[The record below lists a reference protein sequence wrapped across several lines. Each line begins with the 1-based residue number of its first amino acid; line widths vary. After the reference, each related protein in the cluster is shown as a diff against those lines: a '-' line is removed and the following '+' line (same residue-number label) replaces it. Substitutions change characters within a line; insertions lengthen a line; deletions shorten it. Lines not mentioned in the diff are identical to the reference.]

1 MKNFRKQFPALK
13 QYTYLNSAASGLL
26 SEDVLEYR
34 QDHDL
39 DFLISGSILKDRQG
53 KILADVRE
61 GVGKFFNCP
70 PNQVALTA
78 NFSYGFNILME
89 GLDSSCKVLLLE
101 DDYPSIN
108 WAVEARGFKTFYA
121 KIDEHLE
128 ENIAEAVERERPD
141 VFAFS
146 LVQYINGIKIDFNF
160 LKRLKQ
166 EFPDLLIVGDGTQYC
181 GTEEFDFETS
191 GLDVLGASNYKW
203 MNAGYGNAFFL
214 LKEVVAEKVAPKYMG
229 FGSLQG
235 KYKPQE
241 GSFIGKFEPGH
252 QDTLNFGSLLAAI
265 RFIRKVGIK
274 TIEENIRHL
283 AAEAKKAFE
292 AEGLLEPAVV
302 KRKTH
307 SSIFNIKGDDTLFQ
321 RLRSENII
329 CSQRG
334 PGIRISFSYF
344 NTPEDLAVL
353 METLRSQGK

>member
-26 SEDVLEYR
+26 PEDVLEFR

-39 DFLISGSILKDRQG
+39 DFLISGSILKENQG
-53 KILADVRE
+53 KVLADVRE

-89 GLDSSCKVLLLE
+89 GLDPSCKVLLLE
-101 DDYPSIN
+101 NDYPSIN
-108 WAVEARGFKTFYA
+108 WAVEARGFKTMYA
-121 KIDEHLE
+121 RLDEHLE
-128 ENIAEAVERERPD
+128 ENIAEVVERERPD

-146 LVQYINGIKIDFNF
+146 LVQYINGIKIDLNF

-166 EFPDLLIVGDGTQYC
+166 EYPDMLIIGDGTQYC
-181 GTEEFDFETS
+181 GTEEFDFESS
-191 GLDVLGASNYKW
+191 GLDVLGASTYKW

-214 LKEVVAEKVAPKYMG
+214 FKEIVAEKVAPKYMG

-252 QDTLNFGSLLAAI
+252 LDTLNFGSLLSAI
-265 RFIRKVGIK
+265 RFIEKVGLK
-274 TIEENIRHL
+274 TIEENIRGL
-283 AAEAKKAFE
+283 TTEAKKAFE
-292 AEGLLEPAVV
+292 ERGLLEQAVV
-302 KRKTH
+302 NRKFH
-307 SSIFNIKGDDTLFQ
+307 SPIFNVKGDDPLFQ
-321 RLRSENII
+321 KLRSNNII

-334 PGIRISFSYF
+334 EGIRISFNYF
-344 NTPEDLAVL
+344 NTLEDLSIL
-353 METLRSQGK
+353 LSHLD